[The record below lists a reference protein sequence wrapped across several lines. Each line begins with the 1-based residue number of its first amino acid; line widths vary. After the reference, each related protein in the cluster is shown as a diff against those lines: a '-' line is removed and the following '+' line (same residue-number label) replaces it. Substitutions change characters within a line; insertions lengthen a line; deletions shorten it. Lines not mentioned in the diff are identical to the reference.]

1 MKKQDRILL
10 TVEEEAPAPHRAFGN
25 PIDSKQR
32 LRLVVDAAAKRF
44 ELQGFHGTSLQHIA
58 DDVGITKAALYH
70 YLDSKEQL
78 LFLIHDAF
86 ISTMLDSA
94 EKFIAEHDDPVEQLS
109 FYVTDILT
117 TVANYRPYV
126 KAFFRDYGVL
136 EGDLQAELRE
146 KRTHYEHLVETTI
159 RTGIEQGTFASTLDP
174 HHAALFLFGACN
186 WSFQWFRSEKDDVE
200 VLSEQWI
207 QMLMRGFGPAVA
219 TT

>member
-10 TVEEEAPAPHRAFGN
+10 TTQEESTAPQRAFGN

-32 LRLVVDAAAKRF
+32 LRLVVDAAARRF

-86 ISTMLDSA
+86 VSTMLASA
-94 EKFIAEHDDPVEQLS
+94 EQFIAEHDEPVEQLT
-109 FYVTDILT
+109 FFVTDILD

-136 EGDLQAELRE
+136 EGELQAELRE
-146 KRTHYEHLVETTI
+146 KRAHYEQLVETTI
-159 RTGIEQGTFASTLDP
+159 RAGIEQGTFSASLDP
-174 HHAALFLFGACN
+174 HRAALFLFGACN
-186 WSFQWFRSEKDDVE
+186 WSFQWYRSDKDDVQE
-200 VLSEQWI
+200 LSRQWI
-207 QMLMRGFGPAVA
+207 QMLMSGFGA
-219 TT
+219 T